1 MSTYD
6 EQLNSL
12 SVLINGVRVAQKQ
25 GIYSLEEAEVLSRAV
40 RSFQQPPQ
48 QDTPQPRSQVLTELT
63 ELTAEQ
69 QDSGETVE
77 STSTPRKRGRPSKK

>member
-48 QDTPQPRSQVLTELT
+48 QSAPQPQSPVLT

-69 QDSGETVE
+69 QDSSEPVE
-77 STSTPRKRGRPSKK
+77 PASTSRKRGRPSKK